1 MAPLGQRYENRVRK
15 NQSFS
20 YFHWYYNW
28 NQTVTYESSR
38 EVKMT
43 LRDSNENVKKKNNRF
58 RLTKQQLRT
67 CIKLFCT
74 FLCRQARLWRELP
87 NFTFHRQR
95 EHATTNFSFHP
106 QLCLTQIGPTCAEGY
121 HLVDLR
127 SSTLICGI
135 ILLKVRDCGWNPLM
149 WLLNSETSF
158 KRGIS
163 LLRGLHCPV
172 LENAW

>member
-1 MAPLGQRYENRVRK
+1 MVWLLWAKSTKTKLEK
-15 NQSFS
+15 IQSFS

-58 RLTKQQLRT
+58 RLTKQQLKT
-67 CIKLFCT
+67 CTKLFCT

-87 NFTFHRQR
+87 NFTFHRQC

-106 QLCLTQIGPTCAEGY
+106 QLSLTQIGPTCAEGY
-121 HLVDLR
+121 HLVD
-127 SSTLICGI
+127 
-135 ILLKVRDCGWNPLM
+135 VWQA
-149 WLLNSETSF
+149 
-158 KRGIS
+158 S
-163 LLRGLHCPV
+163 LLLLAVSGSQDLIPV
-172 LENAW
+172 LSPHSPTRSLKQDNEAHGGG